1 MCFLQVFT
9 KSGNKN
15 KYSEKGQAY
24 YSNFRNVLISR
35 YKIIMDVSN
44 RILDKSKISN
54 LTKTLWNGPKNDILP
69 HNSAFWIFEPCSPKQ
84 NMCPK
89 CSIQVNPPK
98 KSVVIFWLN
107 WWKKPLRTF
116 KFRFKDKFGHKFL
129 QISFVKTTLIS
140 CSANKWQSS
149 AKLWAAYRICSPLQS
164 MINIDKRL
172 NNSSQSLIWLCC
184 N

>member
-107 WWKKPLRTF
+107 QQNNASISIRITCMILRVVIVQMQFCSDSHNT
-116 KFRFKDKFGHKFL
+116 KDK
-129 QISFVKTTLIS
+129 
-140 CSANKWQSS
+140 W
-149 AKLWAAYRICSPLQS
+149 
-164 MINIDKRL
+164 IDF
-172 NNSSQSLIWLCC
+172 
-184 N
+184 